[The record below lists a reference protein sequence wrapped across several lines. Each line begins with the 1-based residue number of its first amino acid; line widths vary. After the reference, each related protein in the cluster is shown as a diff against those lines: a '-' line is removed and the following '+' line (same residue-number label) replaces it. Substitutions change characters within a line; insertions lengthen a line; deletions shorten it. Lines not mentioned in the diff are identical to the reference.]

1 MIIKRDIYLNKLI
14 NKRFNSLIKVITG
27 IRRSGKSFLLFT
39 IFKGYLL
46 TNGVP
51 SDHIIEVTL
60 DSATNSHLLDK
71 VKLVNYIKEQI
82 IDDKQYYVF
91 IDEIQNVKDFDLS
104 LNELLRIN
112 NVDLYVTGSNSKWLS
127 SDILTSLRGRTDEIH
142 VYPLTFKE
150 YIQVS
155 NDINKAWEEY
165 WKYGGLPLV
174 ACMND
179 KAEKD
184 QYLNNLFKITYLKD
198 ILERHSIRNIN
209 IFNNLIEVLCSNIG
223 CFTNPTKLSNTI
235 KSITNQSIKSSTI
248 SKYIS
253 YLENAFIINKASRYD
268 IKGKKYINALEKYYF
283 EDVGIKN
290 VHLKHRQDEKTHI
303 FENIVFNHLLANGY
317 LVDVGLVSKRT
328 SNQKEWLEIDF
339 VANKRD
345 KTYYIQFCLSF
356 EGQNPSKIKER
367 ELRSL
372 KQINEGFEK
381 ICIVSDIS
389 GSFIN
394 EQGIKIIGLKEF
406 LLNFN

>member
-283 EDVGIKN
+283 EDVGIRN